1 MASQV
6 SHLAAPRN
14 GIVPENS
21 LPTLASRPAGQGRAS
36 GPGETS
42 EAARPAE
49 PLPRRT
55 SMRDRSLSLQLHGV
69 CIDLCSS
76 SWVKMSSSGP
86 RVGVGQ
92 TRTVIAKKEAALRR
106 PLKVQGGNAQGRAYT
121 GVNPHRNKVMLRCN
135 NCKQVSAVSR
145 PLEIRNYAG
154 FGRRWLRRH
163 EPSAAVPSML
173 CSPYGR
179 PSAHLLLV
187 APLPLKERPVV
198 HAFHQTRRR
207 RTSGP
212 SALRC
217 VIIRPVWRRPS
228 PGDPPCPPQRPAPLS

>member
-1 MASQV
+1 MAAGGARARWRAGRDQQSG
-6 SHLAAPRN
+6 STGRTLAAADVYSRSVSFTP
-14 GIVPENS
+14 
-21 LPTLASRPAGQGRAS
+21 ASWRLHRPLFFILGEDEQQWTARRGWTNPDGHRQKGGR
-36 GPGETS
+36 P
-42 EAARPAE
+42 
-49 PLPRRT
+49 
-55 SMRDRSLSLQLHGV
+55 
-69 CIDLCSS
+69 
-76 SWVKMSSSGP
+76 
-86 RVGVGQ
+86 
-92 TRTVIAKKEAALRR
+92 EAALSLGRKR
-106 PLKVQGGNAQGRAYT
+106 PRRAYT

>member
-1 MASQV
+1 
-6 SHLAAPRN
+6 PRN

-21 LPTLASRPAGQGRAS
+21 LPTLAWRPAGQGRAS
-36 GPGETS
+36 GPGETR
-42 EAARPAE
+42 EAGPPAE

-55 SMRDRSLSLQLHGV
+55 SMRDRSLSLPASWRLHRPLFFILGE
-69 CIDLCSS
+69 DEQ
-76 SWVKMSSSGP
+76 KGGRP
-86 RVGVGQ
+86 
-92 TRTVIAKKEAALRR
+92 EAALSLGRKR
-106 PLKVQGGNAQGRAYT
+106 PRRAYT

-187 APLPLKERPVV
+187 
-198 HAFHQTRRR
+198 
-207 RTSGP
+207 
-212 SALRC
+212 
-217 VIIRPVWRRPS
+217 
-228 PGDPPCPPQRPAPLS
+228 